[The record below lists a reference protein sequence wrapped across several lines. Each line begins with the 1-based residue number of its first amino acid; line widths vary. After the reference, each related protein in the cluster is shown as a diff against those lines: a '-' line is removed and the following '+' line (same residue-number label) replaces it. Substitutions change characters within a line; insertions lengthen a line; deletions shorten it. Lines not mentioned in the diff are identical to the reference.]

1 MLKLRAAHFNLFRL
15 FRLFRPFRPGFWA
28 VCALALLLC
37 VTAYTELIGPVRPA
51 PRFDEVKNSHQ
62 KSDAL
67 LLDRNGVIIHELRV
81 SGSGRRLEW
90 TGLTDISP
98 AMVRAVCR
106 VEDRRFY
113 GHHGVDWYALAA
125 AALKSPFAG
134 KKRGASTI
142 TMQLAALTDRD
153 LKPRASRRDLGQKKK
168 QVLAALD
175 MEKTWSK
182 DQILEAYLNLITYRG
197 ELQGIAAAS
206 RGLFNKDPGGL
217 NDAESYILASLIT
230 SPGSPIEETIAR
242 ACRAAK
248 SDESAGAGICGD
260 IGTAARE
267 RLGIKYAI
275 SSAAADAPH
284 VARKLLKDGG
294 GQVKCT
300 LDGRLQRFAAGAL
313 RQQLSSLRDNYVFDG
328 ALIVADNRTGEI
340 LAYVGNSGP
349 AASAPYVDGVAALR
363 QAGSTLKPFLFGL
376 AIEKKYMTA
385 SSILEDSPINIP
397 TPTGLYV
404 PQNYDNSFRGNVSL
418 RTALSS
424 SMNVPAVKTVLLVG
438 VDNFY
443 DRLRELGFES
453 LRQNAEYYG
462 YSLAL
467 GSADISLNE
476 LANAYRTLANGG
488 LGSEMRL
495 TFEHPVKK
503 TRRVF
508 DPGAAYIIS
517 DILSD
522 REARSATFGLENPL
536 STKFWTAVKTG
547 TSKDMRDNWCIGFSD
562 RYTVGVWVGN
572 FSGEP
577 MRNVSGVTGAAP
589 VWLEIMNYLHAGRP
603 SRQPRPPGD
612 VVRAGIDFD
621 GMAGNARKELFL
633 GGTEP
638 LAPVKVSAYQK
649 PRITYP
655 ADEMLIAIDPEIPDD
670 SQFVP
675 FQFEPERGKY
685 RWVINGK
692 SMASSSNIVL
702 WKPQPGRY
710 ELSIVDDR
718 EQVLDKIRF
727 LVK

>member
-1 MLKLRAAHFNLFRL
+1 M
-15 FRLFRPFRPGFWA
+15 
-28 VCALALLLC
+28 
-37 VTAYTELIGPVRPA
+37 
-51 PRFDEVKNSHQ
+51 
-62 KSDAL
+62 
-67 LLDRNGVIIHELRV
+67 
-81 SGSGRRLEW
+81 
-90 TGLTDISP
+90 
-98 AMVRAVCR
+98 
-106 VEDRRFY
+106 
-113 GHHGVDWYALAA
+113 
-125 AALKSPFAG
+125 
-134 KKRGASTI
+134 
-142 TMQLAALTDRD
+142 
-153 LKPRASRRDLGQKKK
+153 
-168 QVLAALD
+168 
-175 MEKTWSK
+175 
-182 DQILEAYLNLITYRG
+182 
-197 ELQGIAAAS
+197 
-206 RGLFNKDPGGL
+206 
-217 NDAESYILASLIT
+217 
-230 SPGSPIEETIAR
+230 
-242 ACRAAK
+242 
-248 SDESAGAGICGD
+248 
-260 IGTAARE
+260 
-267 RLGIKYAI
+267 
-275 SSAAADAPH
+275 
-284 VARKLLKDGG
+284 
-294 GQVKCT
+294 
-300 LDGRLQRFAAGAL
+300 
-313 RQQLSSLRDNYVFDG
+313 
-328 ALIVADNRTGEI
+328 ADNRTGEI

-376 AIEKKYMTA
+376 AIEKKYLTA

-467 GSADISLNE
+467 GSADISLYE
-476 LANAYRTLANGG
+476 LANAYRTMANGG
-488 LGSEMRL
+488 LWSEMRL
-495 TFEHPVKK
+495 TFERPVKK
-503 TRRVF
+503 ARRVF

-612 VVRAGIDFD
+612 VARAGIDFD
-621 GMAGNARKELFL
+621 GMAGNAREELFL

-675 FQFEPERGKY
+675 FQFEPDRGKY

-692 SMASSSNIVL
+692 PMASTSNIVL